1 MDLTTAPWWGVPL
14 IAGAFLVIGALL
26 TYVLTNLNDR
36 RKEQREDSQKWHDQ
50 LRSEAAQLISLV
62 HQIALEGPELQEARE
77 GTKATEGMEPKETL
91 DALDAYL
98 EISDKVVAMM
108 TEIYLINSTIKL
120 IAPPEV
126 SVRSDALA
134 NAAGAVISEH
144 TTKQSDTLD
153 SKVELFLQ
161 EVRYALGI
169 DVKSV
174 NDKETK
180 SASQDA

>member
-26 TYVLTNLNDR
+26 SYVLTNLNDR
-36 RKEQREDSQKWHDQ
+36 RREQREDSKKWHDQ
-50 LRSEAAQLISLV
+50 LRSEAAQLISLA
-62 HQIALEGPELQEARE
+62 HQIALEGPALQEARE
-77 GTKATEGMEPKETL
+77 GAKATEGTEPEEKI
-91 DALDAYL
+91 DALNTYL

-108 TEIYLINSTIKL
+108 TELYLINSTIKL

-126 SVRSDALA
+126 SSRSESLA
-134 NAAGAVISEH
+134 NAAGTVMSEH
-144 TTKQSDTLD
+144 TTIRSDTLD

-169 DVKSV
+169 DVKS
-174 NDKETK
+174 
-180 SASQDA
+180 